1 MAWYKRLFMFL
12 FGLSGLLALAALSLV
27 WVGPWT
33 TQARSLILESQWYFI
48 ALEVLVCVTAV
59 GCLICLLVSLFAPRN
74 PRDTIVADVEGS
86 KITVTRTAIVSQA
99 RHVIEADGTCSVS
112 SVRVRMGKRG
122 NVRVNVK
129 VTPHLPVNV
138 IDRGAVLHSELEQGL
153 EKVCGDCVRSI
164 GITFTEPEQSGTL
177 STYVDA
183 SDGGQSPE
191 QAQTSYG
198 EDGITVPIAD
208 TQRPE
213 PEADTMELQV
223 ASEQAD
229 DTREV

>member
-1 MAWYKRLFMFL
+1 MECYETRSINK
-12 FGLSGLLALAALSLV
+12 AAK
-27 WVGPWT
+27 
-33 TQARSLILESQWYFI
+33 
-48 ALEVLVCVTAV
+48 
-59 GCLICLLVSLFAPRN
+59 SLFISPQGLGKLLDRLEQELRIQLFERTKQGLIPTEAGVFFYEKSQKLIE
-74 PRDTIVADVEGS
+74 DT
-86 KITVTRTAIVSQA
+86 Q
-99 RHVIEADGTCSVS
+99 
-112 SVRVRMGKRG
+112 
-122 NVRVNVK
+122 
-129 VTPHLPVNV
+129 
-138 IDRGAVLHSELEQGL
+138 ELEQGL

-183 SDGGQSPE
+183 IDGGQSPE

-223 ASEQAD
+223 ASEQTD